1 MAYAGLIIWMSISSF
16 LCMIKGSVL
25 DLNKNRKLYLG
36 FFAFGCF
43 CIMALRSVDV
53 GVDTYHYSVIY
64 EHIAQRSISSIL
76 SGFYFDSIE
85 VGYAL
90 FMKICS
96 YFSDSYYFF
105 QVIYSL
111 IYSFGLYSFLSNHIK
126 NSYWGSIVCLGL
138 GMLLITFNIQRQMLA
153 VIIAINSWKFYCKRK
168 YAISLFL
175 ILLAMTM
182 HITAFLVIGLFFLDK
197 VSRNKL
203 VIRIMPFLLIGAILF
218 YQPIIGYVSSYL
230 PMYNNYYSNQKEILE
245 AGMVKIMWAIV
256 TAISLYQI
264 YFSRSKNRYYS
275 VYAMASLIF
284 VAANVIGLG
293 FNYIERLGMYF
304 VPFVILMLED
314 FGENFEGTWIR
325 RLYWIT
331 SGTCFLAFFL
341 ITCMSSFQYHY
352 SIWL

>member
-1 MAYAGLIIWMSISSF
+1 MAHAGLIIWMSISSF

-64 EHIAQRSISSIL
+64 EH
-76 SGFYFDSIE
+76 
-85 VGYAL
+85 
-90 FMKICS
+90 
-96 YFSDSYYFF
+96 
-105 QVIYSL
+105 
-111 IYSFGLYSFLSNHIK
+111 
-126 NSYWGSIVCLGL
+126 
-138 GMLLITFNIQRQMLA
+138 
-153 VIIAINSWKFYCKRK
+153 
-168 YAISLFL
+168 
-175 ILLAMTM
+175 
-182 HITAFLVIGLFFLDK
+182 
-197 VSRNKL
+197 
-203 VIRIMPFLLIGAILF
+203 
-218 YQPIIGYVSSYL
+218 
-230 PMYNNYYSNQKEILE
+230 MYNNYYSNQKEILE

-284 VAANVIGLG
+284 VAANVIGLI